1 VTNARFVLLTL
12 LGMTTPAPARAVQ
25 AGDSLPTGTTIRLV
39 APAVA
44 PGTLTATVLALDHD
58 TLLLKVPGEAAGLV
72 IPLAGVERLEVYRG
86 RTSGVAAMLGGG
98 LAGLAVGGAAGWV
111 LGPALC
117 QAADD
122 PDDPSCPGE
131 SVRTQRIVGAVVL
144 GLLGSAYG
152 VTVGARQRR
161 ERWQIVALERLR
173 IGPSPGGGV
182 ALSLSLPF

>member
-1 VTNARFVLLTL
+1 MTNTRLVLLTW
-12 LGMTTPAPARAVQ
+12 LGMTAPAVARAVQ
-25 AGDSLPTGTTIRLV
+25 AAGALPTGTTIRVV

-44 PGTLTATVLALDHD
+44 PGTLTATVLGLDHD

-72 IPLAGVERLEVYRG
+72 VPLAVVERLEVYRG
-86 RTSGVAAMLGGG
+86 RTSGVATMLGGG
-98 LAGLAVGGAAGWV
+98 VAGLAVGGAAGWV

-117 QAADD
+117 EAADD

-131 SVRTQRIVGAVVL
+131 SVRTQRVVGAVVL

-152 VTVGARQRR
+152 VAVGARHRH
-161 ERWQIVALERLR
+161 ERWQSVALERLR
-173 IGPSPGGGV
+173 IGTSPGGGV